1 MKSLPLFLIIIKPI
15 QMYGLKTE
23 MNYTKKS
30 IIYSVAYLFRH
41 SIIKFICY
49 SFLKG
54 YPVTYVS
61 ILQIL
66 FDSIS

>member
-1 MKSLPLFLIIIKPI
+1 
-15 QMYGLKTE
+15 MYGLKTE

-30 IIYSVAYLFRH
+30 IIYSVASLFRH